1 MCRVCTQFAS
11 TRNKGKI
18 KKEKKNIYIYIK
30 KKESCFFRWDFAFE
44 KIEFEKLLDKR
55 VFDRPFILRIFAFI
69 LLSYYTWN
77 SIWARRYIR
86 IYDETK
92 SVLRLLDITLYK
104 NYIILLPI
112 FFFFSIIVLFHQCN
126 IVIFF

>member
-18 KKEKKNIYIYIK
+18 KKEKKNIYIK